1 MQEYFSRLADC
12 AVAALTGREHLL
24 CSFMAE
30 DSDFVR
36 FNRSAVRQAGS
47 VVQRDLELKLIDGP
61 RQAAGDLTLCGDF
74 DVDRTRVASL
84 LDRLRSRIPQLPED
98 PYLSYATD
106 VRSSEQRGRNRL
118 PEERG
123 AIVEAVL
130 DAGRG
135 RDLVGVYAAGGMH
148 AGFANSFGQRNWFSS
163 HTYHVDWSFYA
174 AGDRAVK
181 TTHAG
186 FVWDPPAFQRTVDTA
201 AHQLAVLGRPVKTIA
216 PGRYRVYLAPAAV
229 ADIVEML
236 NWGGF
241 SLKQQRTA
249 HTPLI
254 RMVQEDARLHPGV
267 TFVENTRDGVAPDF
281 QEDGF
286 RKPAR
291 VCLLDR
297 GRLADPLV
305 SPRSARE
312 YGVETNGASRWED
325 AESIDMAPGDLD
337 RADVLAR
344 LGTGLYVNNVWYLN
358 FSDRAACRLTGMTRF
373 ATFWVEDGEI
383 QAPLSAMRFDESLY
397 RLLGTNLIG
406 LTAQRDY
413 IFDSDTYHGRS
424 TGSRR
429 LPGLL
434 VEDFTLTL

>member
-24 CSFMAE
+24 CAFTAE

-47 VVQRDLELKLIDGP
+47 VVQRDLELKLIGGP

-74 DVDRTRVASL
+74 DVDRTRVAGL

-106 VRSSEQRGRNRL
+106 VRSSEQRGPNRL

-135 RDLVGVYAAGGMH
+135 RDLVGVYAAGGIH

-174 AGDRAVK
+174 AGGRAVK
-181 TTHAG
+181 ATHAG

-216 PGRYRVYLAPAAV
+216 PGRYRAYLAPAAV

-241 SLKQQRTA
+241 SLRQQHTT

-254 RMVQEDARLHPGV
+254 RMVQGDARLHPGI
-267 TFVENTRDGVAPDF
+267 TFVENTRDGMAPDF

-286 RKPAR
+286 RKPDR

-325 AESIDMAPGDLD
+325 AESIDMAPGDVD

-383 QAPLSAMRFDESLY
+383 RAPLSAMRFDESLY

-413 IFDSDTYHGRS
+413 ILDSDTYHGRS
-424 TGSRR
+424 TDSRR
-429 LPGLL
+429 LPGIL

>member
-1 MQEYFSRLADC
+1 MQEYFHRLADC
-12 AVAALTGREHLL
+12 AIATLTGREHLL
-24 CSFMAE
+24 CNFTAE

-47 VVQRDLELKLIDGP
+47 VVQRDLQLKLVHGP

-74 DVDRTRVASL
+74 DVDRTRVACL
-84 LDRLRSRIPQLPED
+84 LDRLRDRILHLPED
-98 PYLSYATD
+98 PHLSYATD
-106 VRSSEQRGRNRL
+106 IRSSEQRGPNRL

-123 AIVEAVL
+123 AIIDAVL
-130 DAGRG
+130 NAGRG
-135 RDLVGVYAAGGMH
+135 RDLVGVYAAGGIH
-148 AGFANSFGQRNWFSS
+148 AGFANSFGQRNWFST

-181 TTHAG
+181 AAHAG
-186 FVWDPPAFQRTVDTA
+186 FVWDPPAFQRKVETA
-201 AHQLAVLGRPVKTIA
+201 ARQLAVLGRPVKTIA
-216 PGRYRVYLAPAAV
+216 PGRYRAYLAPAAV

-254 RMVQEDARLHPGV
+254 RMVQEDARLHPDV

-286 RKPAR
+286 RKPAQVR
-291 VCLLDR
+291 LIDR

-305 SPRSARE
+305 SPRSAKE

-325 AESIDMAPGDLD
+325 AESIDMAPGDVD
-337 RADVLAR
+337 RDDVLAR

-383 QAPLSAMRFDESLY
+383 QAPLSVMRFDDSLY

-406 LTAQRDY
+406 LTAQRDD
-413 IFDSDTYHGRS
+413 ILDADTYHGRS
-424 TGSRR
+424 TGSSR